1 MIFSVSIFSSPALK
15 MFAISVAESPE
26 TVNFTITTFPIFRAQ
41 MMTRY
46 INDVGVEKN
55 IILFFLATYFIFK

>member
-26 TVNFTITTFPIFRAQ
+26 TVNFTIATFPIFRAQ
-41 MMTRY
+41 MMRRY
-46 INDVGVEKN
+46 INDVGLEK
-55 IILFFLATYFIFK
+55 ISFYIF